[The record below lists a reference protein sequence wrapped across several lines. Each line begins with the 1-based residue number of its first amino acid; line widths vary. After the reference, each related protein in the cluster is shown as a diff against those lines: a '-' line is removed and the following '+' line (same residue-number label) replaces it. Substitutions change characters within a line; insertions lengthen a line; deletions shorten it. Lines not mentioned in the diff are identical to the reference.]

1 MEATFNYAYVL
12 AAVAVMALVTYIP
25 RMIPLTFMRR
35 KITNRF
41 IRSFLYYTPYA
52 VLTAMTL
59 PAILYSTSGMA
70 SAVVGLIVAV
80 ILAYRNLGL
89 LTVALGAVGAVF
101 VAERILAVL
110 PL

>member
-1 MEATFNYAYVL
+1 MEQGFNYMYVL
-12 AAVAVMALVTYIP
+12 SGVAVMALVTYVP

-41 IRSFLYYTPYA
+41 VKSFLYYTPYA

-59 PAILYSTSGMA
+59 PAILYATSGMA

-80 ILAYRNLGL
+80 ILAYRNHSL

-101 VAERILAVL
+101 IAERLL
-110 PL
+110 MFL

>member
-1 MEATFNYAYVL
+1 MEASYNYAYVL
-12 AAVAVMALVTYIP
+12 AAIAVMAIVTYIP

-59 PAILYSTSGMA
+59 PAILYSTSNMI
-70 SAVVGLIVAV
+70 SAVTGMIAAV
-80 ILAYRNLGL
+80 ILAYKDKGL
-89 LTVALGAVGAVF
+89 LIVALGAVAVVF
-101 VAERILAVL
+101 ITERIMVFL
-110 PL
+110 

>member
-1 MEATFNYAYVL
+1 MEQVYNYAYVL
-12 AAVAVMALVTYIP
+12 TAVAVMALVTYIP

-41 IRSFLYYTPYA
+41 VRSFLYYMPYA

-59 PAILYSTSGMA
+59 PAILYSTAGMA

-80 ILAYRNLGL
+80 ILAYRNNGL
-89 LTVALGAVGAVF
+89 LTVAVGAVVAVF
-101 VAERILAVL
+101 VTERILMFL
-110 PL
+110 

>member
-1 MEATFNYAYVL
+1 
-12 AAVAVMALVTYIP
+12 
-25 RMIPLTFMRR
+25 
-35 KITNRF
+35 
-41 IRSFLYYTPYA
+41 PYA

-80 ILAYRNLGL
+80 ILAYRNHSL

-101 VAERILAVL
+101 IVERLLILL
-110 PL
+110 

>member
-1 MEATFNYAYVL
+1 MEQSFNYVYVL
-12 AAVAVMALVTYIP
+12 SAIAVMALVTYVP

-41 IRSFLYYTPYA
+41 VRSFLYYTPYA
-52 VLTAMTL
+52 VLAAMTL

-70 SAVVGLIVAV
+70 SAAVGLVVAV
-80 ILAYRNLGL
+80 ILAYRNHGL

-101 VAERILAVL
+101 FAERLL
-110 PL
+110 MFL

>member
-1 MEATFNYAYVL
+1 MEQGFNYVYVL
-12 AAVAVMALVTYIP
+12 TGVAVMALVTYIP

-41 IRSFLYYTPYA
+41 VRSFLHYTPYA

-59 PAILYSTSGMA
+59 PAILYSTSSMY
-70 SAVVGLIVAV
+70 SAVVGLLVAV
-80 ILAYRNLGL
+80 LLAYRNRGL

-101 VAERILAVL
+101 IAERLLLMI
-110 PL
+110 

>member
-1 MEATFNYAYVL
+1 MEQVYNYPYVL

-41 IRSFLYYTPYA
+41 VRSFLYYTPYA

-59 PAILYSTSGMA
+59 PAILYSTSMVISAIVGM
-70 SAVVGLIVAV
+70 IVAV
-80 ILAYRNLGL
+80 LLAYRNQGL
-89 LTVALGAVGAVF
+89 LIVALGAVAAVF
-101 VAERILAVL
+101 VTERIMMFL
-110 PL
+110 